1 MLTGS
6 RNGRGD
12 TSCRFSNEMSHDTST
27 QSTCLLAVHLLTSE
41 SLPES
46 PNQVVVRTWLSRQE
60 QPGNWSS
67 AEQSYLR
74 PKKREHVYIK
84 EWIQFKVGWSKAE
97 DEEGRTL
104 LHMVASFTEASRP
117 LWTQFLVQNRCPIRT
132 KKDGVRYNCSHFY
145 SYLQILF
152 YRVY

>member
-1 MLTGS
+1 MLSSYQFLFSNLKTWHETQYSGAYFPFFDTMTQSLCPCNKDTKKTAFCCLLCFLSDPRATPAASEYREVLTGS

-27 QSTCLLAVHLLTSE
+27 QSTCLLALHLLTSE

-74 PKKREHVYIK
+74 PKKREN
-84 EWIQFKVGWSKAE
+84 F
-97 DEEGRTL
+97 
-104 LHMVASFTEASRP
+104 
-117 LWTQFLVQNRCPIRT
+117 
-132 KKDGVRYNCSHFY
+132 
-145 SYLQILF
+145 
-152 YRVY
+152 